1 MISVCM
7 STYNGSLYI
16 ERQLGSI
23 LCQLGKDDEVILV
36 DDHSTDATL
45 EVIEKLSDKRI
56 KIYRNGSNEG
66 VLRTFER
73 AIRLAS
79 GDIIFLS
86 DQDDIWYP
94 EKVGR
99 FLQVFDGQPDVT
111 LVLSDA
117 KVINDVDEDVAESFF
132 EARGGF
138 TPGLWHNIAKNKYL
152 GCTMAF
158 RRSMVDKFLPFPKDI
173 PMHDMW
179 IGCVNS
185 LYGKSIFLDTPLMG
199 YRRHQHNVSPARRQG
214 FAQILVWRWQLA
226 KNLFL
231 RYIMKRRG

>member
-7 STYNGSLYI
+7 ATYNGSRYI
-16 ERQLGSI
+16 KRQLLSI
-23 LCQLGKDDEVILV
+23 LCQLGGSDEIILV
-36 DDHSTDATL
+36 DDCSSDATL
-45 EVIEKLSDKRI
+45 EVVERLGDSRI

-94 EKVGR
+94 EKVGK
-99 FLQVFDGQPDVT
+99 FLQVFNGQPDVT

-117 KVINDVDEDVAESFF
+117 KVINDRDEVIAKSFF

-138 TPGLWHNIAKNKYL
+138 SPGIWHNIARNKYL
-152 GCTMAF
+152 GCAMAF

-179 IGCVNS
+179 IGCINS
-185 LYGKSIFLDTPLMG
+185 IYGKPSFLDMPLMG
-199 YRRHQHNVSPARRQG
+199 YRRHQRNASPARRRG

-226 KNLFL
+226 KNLLL
-231 RYIMKRRG
+231 RVIMKRRG

>member
-7 STYNGSLYI
+7 ATYNGSAYV

-23 LCQLGKDDEVILV
+23 LCQLDEADEIILV
-36 DDHSTDATL
+36 DDNSSDATL
-45 EVIEKLSDKRI
+45 EVVERLSDKRI
-56 KIYRNGSNEG
+56 KVYRNGSNEG

-73 AIRLAS
+73 AIRLAT
-79 GDIIFLS
+79 GDVIFLS
-86 DQDDIWYP
+86 DQDDIWHP
-94 EKVGR
+94 GKVGR
-99 FLQVFDGQPDVT
+99 FLQVFNGQPDAT

-117 KVINDVDEDVAESFF
+117 KVINDVDEIVADSFF
-132 EARGGF
+132 ASRGGF
-138 TPGLWHNIAKNKYL
+138 SPSLWHNIARNKYL
-152 GCTMAF
+152 GCAMAF

-179 IGCVNS
+179 IGCINS
-185 LYGKSIFLDTPLMG
+185 IYGKPIFLDMPLMG
-199 YRRHQHNVSPARRQG
+199 YRRHQHNASPARRQA

-231 RYIMKRRG
+231 RVIMKRRG